1 MSVEEDLNL
10 SAERRE
16 YCYSGLE
23 RSDLQDDPMEQ
34 FESWLQA
41 AHKAQVTDATAMVL
55 ATVDEHNRP
64 YQRTVLLKGFDHRG
78 FVFFTNLASLKA
90 KQLHHNTNV
99 CLHFSWLTLGRQVM
113 IVGEAKRLSNLE
125 NMRYFLSR
133 PRESQLAALA
143 SHQSHP
149 ITSRRILEE
158 KFLELKKNFQ
168 DREIPAPAFWGGFC
182 VEPQQIEFWQGREH
196 RLHDR
201 FLYRRDNDRWGISR
215 LSP

>member
-1 MSVEEDLNL
+1 V
-10 SAERRE
+10 A
-16 YCYSGLE
+16 
-23 RSDLQDDPMEQ
+23 
-34 FESWLQA
+34 
-41 AHKAQVTDATAMVL
+41 DATAMVV

-64 YQRTVLLKGFDHRG
+64 YQRTVLLKGVDQRG

-90 KQLHHNTNV
+90 KHIKNNANV
-99 CLHFSWLTLGRQVM
+99 CLHFSWLTLGRQIM
-113 IVGEAKRLSNLE
+113 IVGEAKPLSKVE
-125 NMRYFLSR
+125 NVRYFLSR

-168 DREIPAPAFWGGFC
+168 DREVPAPAFWGGFR
-182 VEPQQIEFWQGREH
+182 VEPKLIEFWQGRER

-201 FLYRRDNDRWGISR
+201 FLYSRENDQWDISR